1 MILPTINFNGVNK
14 VIYSGQEMNKVYCGN
29 ELVWERKAMS
39 NSIVLYTSRQLSM
52 YSKHLAFEKFDQRIT
67 KDNIKKIVLMDKYEI
82 QGDKVYRVD
91 RNTSPKEIYFTSD
104 FNTLVGIDGLIPH
117 KAKVEIYLK

>member
-1 MILPTINFNGVNK
+1 MVLPVINFSGVNE
-14 VIYSGQEMNKVYCGN
+14 VIYSGQEMSKVYCGS

-52 YSKHLAFEKFDQRIT
+52 YSDSLFFEKVDQRIT

-82 QGDKVYRVD
+82 QGDKVSRVV
-91 RNTSPKEIYFTSD
+91 RGTPPQRINFTSD
-104 FNTLVGIDGLIPH
+104 FNTLVGINEFIPYM
-117 KAKVEIYLK
+117 AKVEIYLK